1 MHQNIN
7 ISIYKHMNMSI
18 YQNIN
23 AIFVPRGGIQA
34 GKQATK
40 QGSVCIY
47 WKFPLSAQALAQA
60 GFEAAMGALFGPV
73 WQLALLLM
81 VHVAAPDMKS
91 RCLGNGTMSVQ
102 TQRARRI
109 TGYYLLI
116 VVYISVAIVA
126 QVQRSI
132 FDKSHLL
139 APC

>member
-1 MHQNIN
+1 MVLDVGWFSCLDVGFPAWIVAP
-7 ISIYKHMNMSI
+7 S
-18 YQNIN
+18 
-23 AIFVPRGGIQA
+23 RGGIQA

-91 RCLGNGTMSVQ
+91 RCLGNGTMSV
-102 TQRARRI
+102 
-109 TGYYLLI
+109 
-116 VVYISVAIVA
+116 
-126 QVQRSI
+126 
-132 FDKSHLL
+132 
-139 APC
+139 